1 MTPELQPGL
10 RLRLRRARRRLMFL
24 ALRGLM
30 RLVGFERARVLGL
43 LLGELQFRLAWV
55 TRRRC
60 EHDLALLLGREP
72 GDAGVHAQLRQAYHL
87 NTAAVFEVLAMFH
100 RRLDDAVIAA
110 RCRAQ
115 GLEHLQAAL
124 AGGRGAILLGSHS
137 GNGVLLALQLARS
150 GIPVSVV
157 YRQARMMSA
166 DLFEQGF
173 ALYGIEGILAN
184 EGLKAYGRML
194 GALKKNRVVFLMM
207 DQGVKRA
214 EDGVPMR
221 FLGKDMPM
229 PAGPA
234 QLARHARAPVLPVAT
249 VAADPVWSFEIGE
262 AVQRVPGAPL
272 EADTEQLLRI
282 TEQQVLRYP
291 HLWSWH
297 HRRWRHFPLAAPSR
311 D

>member
-1 MTPELQPGL
+1 
-10 RLRLRRARRRLMFL
+10 MFL
-24 ALRGLM
+24 VLRALTRI
-30 RLVGFERARVLGL
+30 VGFERARGFGT
-43 LLGELQFRLAWV
+43 LLGELQFRLAWRE
-55 TRRRC
+55 RRRC
-60 EHDLALLLGREP
+60 ERDLARLLGREP

-100 RRLDDAVIAA
+100 RRLDDATVGTHV
-110 RCRAQ
+110 RTQ
-115 GLEHLQAAL
+115 GLEHLHGAL
-124 AGGRGAILLGSHS
+124 AGGRGAILLGSHA
-137 GNGVLLALQLARS
+137 GNGLLLAVQLARA
-150 GIPVSVV
+150 GLPVSVV

-234 QLARHARAPVLPVAT
+234 QLARHARSPVLPVAT
-249 VAADPVWSFEIGE
+249 VAADPAWTFEIGE
-262 AVQRVPGAPL
+262 TVQRAPGSTL
-272 EADTEQLLRI
+272 EADTEQLLRL
-282 TEQQVLRYP
+282 TEQQVLRNPY
-291 HLWSWH
+291 LWSWH
-297 HRRWRHFPLAAPSR
+297 QRRWRHFPLASKR
-311 D
+311 LDG

>member
-1 MTPELQPGL
+1 
-10 RLRLRRARRRLMFL
+10 MFL
-24 ALRGLM
+24 VLRALTCT
-30 RLVGFERARVLGL
+30 VGFERARGFGT
-43 LLGELQFRLAWV
+43 LLGELQFRLAW
-55 TRRRC
+55 RERRC
-60 EHDLALLLGREP
+60 CERDLAQLLDRVP

-100 RRLDDAVIAA
+100 RRLDDATLATHVCT
-110 RCRAQ
+110 R
-115 GLEHLQAAL
+115 GLEHLHGAL
-124 AGGRGAILLGSHS
+124 AGGRGAILLGSHA
-137 GNGVLLALQLARS
+137 GNGLLLAVQLARI
-150 GIPVSVV
+150 GLPVSVV

-166 DLFEQGF
+166 DLFEKGF

-214 EDGVPMR
+214 EDGVPMH

-249 VAADPVWSFEIGE
+249 VAADPAWAFEIGE
-262 AVQRVPGAPL
+262 TVQRAPGSTL
-272 EADTEQLLRI
+272 EADTEQLLRL
-282 TEQQVLRYP
+282 TEQQVLRNPY
-291 HLWSWH
+291 LWSWH
-297 HRRWRHFPLAAPSR
+297 QRRWRHFPLASKR
-311 D
+311 LDG